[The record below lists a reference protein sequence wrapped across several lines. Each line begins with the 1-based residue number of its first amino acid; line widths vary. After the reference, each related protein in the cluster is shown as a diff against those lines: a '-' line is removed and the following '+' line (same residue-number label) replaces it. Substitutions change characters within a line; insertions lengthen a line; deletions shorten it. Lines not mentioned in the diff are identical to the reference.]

1 MQNLLFFFRITFI
14 CNVCLLLSALSKFW
28 AILPEGFISSTV
40 VVLGVGLAF
49 FFNIAANLLLLVLLL
64 RRKAALENFP
74 KWLIIA
80 NFLFLIPEVYLLLR

>member
-1 MQNLLFFFRITFI
+1 MQNLLFFFRFTFI

-28 AILPEGFISSTV
+28 TILPEGFISSTV

-49 FFNIAANLLLLVLLL
+49 FCNITANLVVLILIL
-64 RRKAALENFP
+64 RRKGAVEYFP